1 MTLSDSHARS
11 SLLPLAG
18 AVLRPASA
26 NRDRRRDALV
36 RQVALVVSLA
46 SSGSRCCS
54 GPVRSRRRPDFQF
67 VERHAWIPDFGISY
81 YVGVDGISLLLVVLT
96 GFLTPIALLCSWES
110 VHKHVKEFSFFMLAL
125 ESAMIGVFISLD
137 LFLFYVFWDAM
148 LIPMYFLI
156 GIWGYD
162 RRIYAAI
169 KFILY
174 TMAGSV
180 LMLLAILWLAYLHSA
195 RPAAYSFDLLKLYA
209 PEHPARAAVLAL
221 PRVRARVRH
230 QGAAVSVPHLAA
242 RRARRG
248 ADGRLGHPGRRAAE
262 DGHLRAHAVRVSAV
276 SGGGAASSR
285 RTSRCSRSSAS
296 STARS
301 SRWCSP
307 T

>member
-1 MTLSDSHARS
+1 MTFVV
-11 SLLPLAG
+11 SL
-18 AVLRPASA
+18 VLWCQFDPASA
-26 NRDRRRDALV
+26 DY
-36 RQVALVVSLA
+36 
-46 SSGSRCCS
+46 
-54 GPVRSRRRPDFQF
+54 QF
-67 VERHAWIPDFGISY
+67 VERHAWLPDFGISY
-81 YVGVDGISLLLVVLT
+81 HVGVDGISLLLVVLT
-96 GFLTPIALLCSWES
+96 TFLTPIALLCSWES
-110 VHKHVKEFSFFMLAL
+110 IEERVREFSFFMLVL
-125 ESAMIGVFISLD
+125 EAAMIGVFISLD

-180 LMLLAILWLAYLHSA
+180 LMLVAIIWIAYYHQA
-195 RPAAYSFDLLKLYA
+195 VTGVPSFDLADL
-209 PEHPARAAVLAL
+209 HGARHSGGAADVAV
-221 PRVRARVRH
+221 PGVRGRVCD
-230 QGAAVSVPHLAA
+230 QGAAVPVPHVAA

-248 ADGRLGHPGRRAAE
+248 ADGRVGHPGRRAAE
-262 DGHLRAHAVRVSAV
+262 DGHLRPAALRVPAVP
-276 SGGGAASSR
+276 AAPRSSSR

-301 SRWCSP
+301 SRWCSR